1 LIPRSAA
8 LLKSLLAREQQA
20 ASDVAASLGCP
31 VAEMRAFAAGEPV
44 MPLPLQ
50 LRLAEF
56 VISHVPALARR
67 GHALK
72 AQVSAATSF
81 HDHDTSV
88 HAEPPGRWTTR
99 RR

>member
-1 LIPRSAA
+1 VIPRSAA
-8 LLKSLLAREQQA
+8 LLKSLLSRAEFS
-20 ASDVAASLGCP
+20 ASDVAASLGCS
-31 VAEMRAFAAGEPV
+31 VAEMEAFVAGEPV
-44 MPLPLQ
+44 MPLPVQ

-56 VISHVPALARR
+56 VIAQVPALARR

-88 HAEPPGRWTTR
+88 HAEPPGRWTIR